1 MTRKTQ
7 ALALRIWPHSN
18 TSQIISWLTPDK
30 GRISTL
36 AKGALRPRSHFLGQC
51 DLFYTCE
58 LVYYAR
64 SKTDLYIAKEMAA
77 LTPRSAFRAD
87 WRASC
92 AASYWSS
99 LLQHISVEQNQHDE
113 LFSMALLTLD
123 ALTTGTNL
131 ERTLLWGE
139 LKVLHYLGL
148 TPELNQCA
156 ICHRPSTQDTVKSFS
171 IQHGGILCP
180 SCSKT
185 CTVKPQR
192 LGPRQLTFLCEVR
205 AAKHPLDLRLPT
217 MESKQLLEL
226 QRIIGLFLEF
236 HIETSSFNRNIALST
251 FAK

>member
-1 MTRKTQ
+1 
-7 ALALRIWPHSN
+7 
-18 TSQIISWLTPDK
+18 
-30 GRISTL
+30 
-36 AKGALRPRSHFLGQC
+36 
-51 DLFYTCE
+51 
-58 LVYYAR
+58 
-64 SKTDLYIAKEMAA
+64 MAA

-99 LLQHISVEQNQHDE
+99 LLQHISVEQNQNDD
-113 LFSMALLTLD
+113 LFAMALLTLD
-123 ALTTGTNL
+123 ALTTGTSL

-156 ICHRPSTQDTVKSFS
+156 TCHRPSTQDTVKSFS

-180 SCSKT
+180 TCSKA
-185 CTVKPQR
+185 CTVRPQR
-192 LGPRQLTFLCEVR
+192 LYPRQLTFLRDVR

-217 MESKQLLEL
+217 LETKQLLEL
-226 QRIIGLFLEF
+226 QRLIGLFLEF

-251 FAK
+251 FAT